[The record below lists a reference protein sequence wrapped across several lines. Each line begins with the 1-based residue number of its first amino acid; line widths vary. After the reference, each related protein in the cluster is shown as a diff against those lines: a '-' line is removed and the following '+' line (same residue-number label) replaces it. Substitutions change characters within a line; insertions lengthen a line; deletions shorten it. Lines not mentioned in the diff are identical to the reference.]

1 VASTP
6 ISGRIEYLRPKR
18 SKRPGKRT
26 RLFMSYHCGLDDR
39 RDGIPG
45 KPHIKCDLCGIE
57 HTIYDP
63 QWKGP
68 IPSIWFLDG
77 LAAPGWHGGRNPDG
91 SRTDY
96 CGECFKAHSEPV
108 LEVEQVPAEAL
119 PPQDDTVEEIEAV
132 TRREDLVNSDPR
144 QAELSSSRDYQ
155 LELAVIANLGREARG
170 EPYISYGPE
179 HEIQSLTRLVE
190 ALDELESLED

>member
-1 VASTP
+1 
-6 ISGRIEYLRPKR
+6 
-18 SKRPGKRT
+18 
-26 RLFMSYHCGLDDR
+26 MSYHCGLDDR
-39 RDGIPG
+39 KRSCASR
-45 KPHIKCDLCGIE
+45 KPYIKCDLCGIE
-57 HTIYDP
+57 HTIHDP

-77 LAAPGWHGGRNPDG
+77 LAAPGWHGGRNSDG
-91 SRTDY
+91 TRTDY
-96 CGECFKAHSEPV
+96 CGECIKARSEPV

-119 PPQDDTVEEIEAV
+119 PPLDDTVEEIEAV

-155 LELAVIANLGREARG
+155 LELAVIANLQREARG
-170 EPYISYGPE
+170 EPYVSYGPE

-190 ALDELESLED
+190 ALDELESLEGEQQ

>member
-1 VASTP
+1 
-6 ISGRIEYLRPKR
+6 
-18 SKRPGKRT
+18 
-26 RLFMSYHCGLDDR
+26 MSYHCGLDDR
-39 RDGIPG
+39 LNGVPG

-57 HTIYDP
+57 HTVYDP

-77 LAAPGWHGGRNPDG
+77 LPAPGWQGGRNSDG

-96 CGECFKAHSEPV
+96 CDECIKAREEPIPTIPAEPV
-108 LEVEQVPAEAL
+108 LEVEVEQVPAVAL

-144 QAELSSSRDYQ
+144 QAELSASRDYQ
-155 LELAVIANLGREARG
+155 LELAVLANLQREARG
-170 EPYISYGPE
+170 GPYVSYGPE

-190 ALDELESLED
+190 VLDELDELESLED

>member
-1 VASTP
+1 
-6 ISGRIEYLRPKR
+6 
-18 SKRPGKRT
+18 
-26 RLFMSYHCGLDDR
+26 MSYHCGLDDR
-39 RDGIPG
+39 LNGVPG

-77 LAAPGWHGGRNPDG
+77 LHAPGWQGGRNMDG
-91 SRTDY
+91 TRTDH
-96 CGECFKAHSEPV
+96 CAECFKARSEPV
-108 LEVEQVPAEAL
+108 REVEAL
-119 PPQDDTVEEIEAV
+119 PPQDGTVAEIEAI
-132 TRREDLVNSDPR
+132 TAREDLVNSDPR

-155 LELAVIANLGREARG
+155 FEFAVIANLQREARG
-170 EPYISYGPE
+170 EPYVSYGPE

-190 ALDELESLED
+190 ALGELESLED